1 MGLGKT
7 LTILAYLRS
16 VKDDKEREQQ
26 KRREKEEKKVK
37 EDKKKKRDD
46 DDDDENDEELYD
58 KKRIFK
64 KKYQSKQEDSDVKR
78 LRTLIILP
86 ASLLNQWV
94 GEIKKRFSNDA
105 FKYHTY
111 HDTNRKD
118 RAYNLEDNDIVFT
131 TYEIVSREMDIFD
144 KDGNATV
151 TSVSLCMC
159 EAIN

>member
-37 EDKKKKRDD
+37 EEKKKKRDD

-58 KKRIFK
+58 TKRIFK

-94 GEIKKRFSNDA
+94 GEIKKRFSSDA

-151 TSVSLCMC
+151 TSVSL
-159 EAIN
+159 